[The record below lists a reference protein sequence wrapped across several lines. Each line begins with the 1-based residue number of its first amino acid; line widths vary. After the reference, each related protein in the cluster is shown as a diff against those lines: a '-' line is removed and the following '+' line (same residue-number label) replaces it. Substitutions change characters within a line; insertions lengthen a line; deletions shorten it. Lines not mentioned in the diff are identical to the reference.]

1 MCDPLNLHFNYNTT
15 LRYALNLKLA
25 SVNSYFRIPKI
36 KKISYYIYFK
46 NVDNIYNPSS
56 FNYPFM
62 FIFFLGRRA
71 NYLGFYEET
80 ATGGKALNFSVQL
93 TFNRLNMYEALSF
106 FIVDVKSRIDIDL
119 LEFGT
124 FCSNFLTFYYIVKDL
139 NLFSDRKTNVGLFY
153 LNSYLFLKIRVLP
166 LSILKGRMLL
176 NLFKL

>member
-25 SVNSYFRIPKI
+25 YVNSYFKIPKI
-36 KKISYYIYFK
+36 KKTSYYYYFK

-56 FNYPFM
+56 FNYPYM
-62 FIFFLGRRA
+62 FIFFFGRRA
-71 NYLGFYEET
+71 HYMGFHEEK

-93 TFNRLNMYEALSF
+93 TFNRLNMYEVLSF

-119 LEFGT
+119 LKFGA
-124 FCSNFLTFYYIVKDL
+124 FRSHFLTFYYIVKDL

-153 LNSYLFLKIRVLP
+153 LDSYLFLKIRMLP
-166 LSILKGRMLL
+166 FSMLKGRMLL